1 MRGILYQAG
10 KGLFRKLVGK
20 GLMRKNFLMLLMSV
34 ALAGCATTGEWL
46 DQVARAGGAAGLTQQ
61 EIVAG
66 LRAALDKG
74 VDHAVT
80 DLGREGGFLRNV
92 EVRIPVP
99 EQLQPVER
107 MLRTLGQG
115 PLVDEFQ
122 TTMNRAAEKAVPEAV
137 EVLVSSIR
145 QMTFA
150 DAESILRGH
159 DTAATDFF
167 RRTSETNL
175 YHRFL
180 PIVKEATART
190 GVTAAYKRMTEH
202 AAVGIISAA
211 VLGREAADIDAYITS
226 KALDGLFLKIGQ
238 QEKLIRENPAER
250 TSEILRKVFG
260 AILGQN
266 GGDGQTGDGV
276 IGRPAGP

>member
-1 MRGILYQAG
+1 MKR
-10 KGLFRKLVGK
+10 
-20 GLMRKNFLMLLMSV
+20 NFLIALSCGV
-34 ALAGCATTGEWL
+34 LAGCATTGEWL
-46 DQVARAGGAAGLTQQ
+46 DRVAKPGGAAGLTQQ

-80 DLGREGGFLRNV
+80 DLGREGGFLRNI

-99 EQLQPVER
+99 ESLQPAER

-122 TTMNRAAEKAVPEAV
+122 ATMNRAAERAVPEAV
-137 EVLVSSIR
+137 EVLVASIR

-175 YHRFL
+175 YVRFL

-202 AAVGIISAA
+202 AAVGIISEA
-211 VLGREAADIDAYITS
+211 VLGREAADLDTYVTG
-226 KALDGLFLKIGQ
+226 KALDGLFLKIAE

-260 AILGQN
+260 AILAQSSTQS
-266 GGDGQTGDGV
+266 GGSV
-276 IGRPAGP
+276 IGKPPGQ

>member
-1 MRGILYQAG
+1 MKRKFPIL
-10 KGLFRKLVGK
+10 LVC
-20 GLMRKNFLMLLMSV
+20 
-34 ALAGCATTGEWL
+34 ATLAGCATTSEWL
-46 DQVARAGGAAGLTQQ
+46 ERVEKTTGGAGLTQQ

-66 LRAALDKG
+66 LRAALDEG

-80 DLGREGGFLRNV
+80 DLGREDGFLRNV

-99 EQLQPVER
+99 EKLQPVER

-115 PLVDEFQ
+115 PLVEEFQ
-122 TTMNRAAEKAVPEAV
+122 TTMNRAAERAVPEAV
-137 EVLVSSIR
+137 EVLVGSIK

-159 DTAATDFF
+159 ETAATDFF

-175 YHRFL
+175 YQRFL
-180 PIVKEATART
+180 PIVKGATAKT

-202 AAVGIISAA
+202 AAVGIISER
-211 VLGREAADIDAYITS
+211 VLGGEAADIDGYITG
-226 KALDGLFLKIGQ
+226 KALDGLFLKIGE

-250 TSEILRKVFG
+250 TSEILRKALG
-260 AILGQN
+260 AILSQSN
-266 GGDGQTGDGV
+266 GGV
-276 IGRPAGP
+276 ISKPAGQ

>member
-1 MRGILYQAG
+1 MHFSKEGNTFHKAG
-10 KGLFRKLVGK
+10 EERYMKRK
-20 GLMRKNFLMLLMSV
+20 FLTMFFCG
-34 ALAGCATTGEWL
+34 ALAGCATTSDWL
-46 DQVARAGGAAGLTQQ
+46 DRVTKAGGAAGLTQQ
-61 EIVAG
+61 EMVAG

-99 EQLQPVER
+99 ETLQPAER

-115 PLVDEFQ
+115 RLVDEFQ
-122 TTMNRAAEKAVPEAV
+122 TTLNRAAERAVPEAV
-137 EVLVSSIR
+137 EVLVGSIK

-159 DTAATDFF
+159 ETAATDFF

-175 YHRFL
+175 YARFL

-202 AAVGIISAA
+202 AAVGIISEA
-211 VLGREAADIDAYITS
+211 VLGREAADLDAYVTG
-226 KALDGLFLKIGQ
+226 KALDGLFLKIAE

-260 AILGQN
+260 AILRQTDRGES
-266 GGDGQTGDGV
+266 GGGV
-276 IGRPAGP
+276 IGRPADQ